1 MDLKA
6 LCAYYD
12 VLRTEQYPMR
22 NYNQEIAQIFYPR
35 RADFN
40 VLQTPGTK
48 REFNFDSAP
57 QTCALIL
64 ASGMYGTL
72 TNPATQWFELNV
84 VDRSIRDSLPVLRWL
99 KETTLVMLE
108 EINRPGAAFATNM
121 FQDFLELA
129 VFGTSVMYVTE
140 NSRRDGL
147 LFQARPLSEFVFAE
161 NESGMIDTFIREY
174 SMTLEQAVKQFGLEK
189 LSFGLQQAYQKNE
202 LARRVNIVH
211 VIKPN
216 EQHLPGAFQVDKRFA
231 FSDIYFEKESKQI
244 LKLAGYNEQPMFASR
259 FYKATGEVLGRAP
272 TDTALP
278 DAKMLNQMAKANI
291 QTIQKIAAPNVLV
304 QDNSLIGAFRSSP
317 NGISYYRQNTE
328 KPSYMDPPGGVPV
341 TVEMMDRLK
350 EDMRK
355 TFFVDQLQLINQPN
369 MTATEVLER
378 MQENLRLLGPVY
390 GRNTSEKLG
399 PQLERVYAILS
410 RQGKI
415 PEPPEE
421 LVGKPLK
428 IEYTSPIAKAQRQ
441 LEVQGIMKTTE
452 IMRMFADI
460 NPDIFDRVDF
470 DKIAT
475 HVGVELFGI
484 DPIIFRSDED
494 VAQIRD
500 DRQQQQQS
508 AQAVE
513 MTQQLAGAQ
522 QSLAQANM
530 AQSNA

>member
-1 MDLKA
+1 
-6 LCAYYD
+6 
-12 VLRTEQYPMR
+12 
-22 NYNQEIAQIFYPR
+22 
-35 RADFN
+35 
-40 VLQTPGTK
+40 
-48 REFNFDSAP
+48 
-57 QTCALIL
+57 
-64 ASGMYGTL
+64 
-72 TNPATQWFELNV
+72 
-84 VDRSIRDSLPVLRWL
+84 
-99 KETTLVMLE
+99 
-108 EINRPGAAFATNM
+108 
-121 FQDFLELA
+121 
-129 VFGTSVMYVTE
+129 
-140 NSRRDGL
+140 
-147 LFQARPLSEFVFAE
+147 
-161 NESGMIDTFIREY
+161 
-174 SMTLEQAVKQFGLEK
+174 
-189 LSFGLQQAYQKNE
+189 
-202 LARRVNIVH
+202 
-211 VIKPN
+211 
-216 EQHLPGAFQVDKRFA
+216 
-231 FSDIYFEKESKQI
+231 
-244 LKLAGYNEQPMFASR
+244 
-259 FYKATGEVLGRAP
+259 
-272 TDTALP
+272 
-278 DAKMLNQMAKANI
+278 
-291 QTIQKIAAPNVLV
+291 
-304 QDNSLIGAFRSSP
+304 
-317 NGISYYRQNTE
+317 
-328 KPSYMDPPGGVPV
+328 
-341 TVEMMDRLK
+341 
-350 EDMRK
+350 MRK